1 MADIRPW
8 ALSASGAET
17 DRGIL
22 LERRDGRH
30 QISHETASPDE
41 IVALTLIPARSVH
54 TNRECSMSGGNV
66 ENIIF
71 IFFFVKFLSL

>member
-1 MADIRPW
+1 MHQVQRQGDIIRET
-8 ALSASGAET
+8 GAIY
-17 DRGIL
+17 R
-22 LERRDGRH
+22 
-30 QISHETASPDE
+30 SHETASPDE